1 MVRLYYGSNEDFRNC
16 DDAIRL
22 KDDEVQELVDEVVK
36 DLLKIVENNDQNNST
51 FRGTGDT
58 MVFGFAFDE
67 DQDGKLDEI
76 NVFVCRNYEEAEAW
90 LSKDF
95 KTFEKMDW
103 EKDYEREEYE
113 AEIAKLEENSK
124 EELIKMVIN
133 SKYPDYNPRKEV

>member
-1 MVRLYYGSNEDFRNC
+1 MVKFYYGSNEDFRNC

-36 DLLKIVENNDQNNST
+36 DLIEIVKNNDQNNST

-67 DQDGKLDEI
+67 DQDGELDEI

>member
-1 MVRLYYGSNEDFRNC
+1 MVKFYYGSNEDFRNC

-22 KDDEVQELVDEVVK
+22 KDDEVQELVDEVVE
-36 DLLKIVENNDQNNST
+36 DLMEIVKNNDQNNST
-51 FRGTGDT
+51 FCGTGDT

-67 DQDGKLDEI
+67 DQDGELDEI

-103 EKDYEREEYE
+103 ERDYEREEYE

>member
-1 MVRLYYGSNEDFRNC
+1 MLKFYYGYDQDFRNC
-16 DDAIRL
+16 KDAVRL
-22 KDDEVQELVDEVVK
+22 SNKEVQNLVDEVVK

>member
-1 MVRLYYGSNEDFRNC
+1 MVKFYYGSNEDFRNC

-36 DLLKIVENNDQNNST
+36 DLMEIVKNNDQNNST

-67 DQDGKLDEI
+67 DQDGELDEI

-103 EKDYEREEYE
+103 ERDYEREEYE
-113 AEIAKLEENSK
+113 AEMAKLEENSK

>member
-1 MVRLYYGSNEDFRNC
+1 MVVMR
-16 DDAIRL
+16 I
-22 KDDEVQELVDEVVK
+22 LVDEVVK
-36 DLLKIVENNDQNNST
+36 DLLKIVENNST

-67 DQDGKLDEI
+67 DQDGELDEI

-90 LSKDF
+90 LSKDC

-103 EKDYEREEYE
+103 ERDYEREEYE
-113 AEIAKLEENSK
+113 AEIAKLEGNSK

-133 SKYPDYNPRKEV
+133 SKYKDF

>member
-1 MVRLYYGSNEDFRNC
+1 MVKFYYGSNEDFRNC

-22 KDDEVQELVDEVVK
+22 KDDEVQELVDEVVE
-36 DLLKIVENNDQNNST
+36 DLMEIIKNNDQNNST

-67 DQDGKLDEI
+67 DQDGELDEI

>member
-1 MVRLYYGSNEDFRNC
+1 MVKFYYGSNEDFRNC

-36 DLLKIVENNDQNNST
+36 DLIEIVKNNGQNNST

-58 MVFGFAFDE
+58 MVFGFVFDE
-67 DQDGKLDEI
+67 DQDGELDEI

-95 KTFEKMDW
+95 KIFEKMDW
-103 EKDYEREEYE
+103 ERDYEREEYE

>member
-1 MVRLYYGSNEDFRNC
+1 MVKFYYGSNEDFRNC
-16 DDAIRL
+16 DGAIRL

-36 DLLKIVENNDQNNST
+36 DLMEIIKNNDQNNST

-67 DQDGKLDEI
+67 DQDGELDEI

>member
-1 MVRLYYGSNEDFRNC
+1 MVKFYYGSNEDFRNC

-22 KDDEVQELVDEVVK
+22 KDDEVQELVDEVVE
-36 DLLKIVENNDQNNST
+36 DLIEIVKNNDQNNST

-67 DQDGKLDEI
+67 DQDGELDEI

>member
-1 MVRLYYGSNEDFRNC
+1 MVKFYYGSNEDFRNC

-36 DLLKIVENNDQNNST
+36 DLIEIVKNNGQNNST

-67 DQDGKLDEI
+67 DQDGELDEI

-103 EKDYEREEYE
+103 EKDYEKEEYE

>member
-1 MVRLYYGSNEDFRNC
+1 MLKFYYGYDQDFRNC

-113 AEIAKLEENSK
+113 AEIAKLEKNSK

>member
-1 MVRLYYGSNEDFRNC
+1 MVKFYYGSNEDFRNC

-36 DLLKIVENNDQNNST
+36 DLMEIVKNNDQNNST

-67 DQDGKLDEI
+67 DQDGELDEI